1 MSDDKKQKKNNG
13 DKKAPVPAASSHNK
27 PKVDRHA
34 RDLKR
39 KEAAKAKKAT
49 STQKSA
55 RQLRR
60 EEAKKTMTSE
70 GSFSLHW
77 AKVNAEHHRRLA
89 EQAEA
94 EASEPVVVVARIA
107 V

>member
-13 DKKAPVPAASSHNK
+13 DKKVTAPAIQTHGK

-39 KEAAKAKKAT
+39 KEAAKAKKAGN
-49 STQKSA
+49 TQKSA

-60 EEAKKTMTSE
+60 DEAKKTMTSD
-70 GSFSLHW
+70 GPFSLHW
-77 AKVNAEHHRRLA
+77 AKVNAEHHRRLEEA
-89 EQAEA
+89 AEA
-94 EASEPVVVVARIA
+94 EASNSVVVIA
-107 V
+107 A